1 MIFVTQP
8 FAGAMLHL
16 DHVLL
21 ARDFSPVS
29 DQAMQYALGLAQQTG
44 ATLHLLYADVL
55 HEDPFGKGAAGGGA
69 SAEERIH
76 ERLRLDADGT
86 PLTERFSGITVQTE
100 VRRAVAAAPAIL
112 GYATDAEVDLIV
124 MGTHGRRGVRRLLM
138 GSVAEEVVRRAQSPV
153 LTVRKDGDES
163 GLPTVER
170 ILVPIDFS
178 EFCEEALR
186 CACELATHHDAQ
198 LDLLHVIEENLHPAF
213 YVGGVQSIYDVQP
226 DIEDKVRTRMRAM
239 LDEVDGGDEIR
250 AEMHVADGRAA
261 RKIIQF
267 AERQE
272 SDLVV
277 MSTHGLTGLEHF
289 LMGSVAEKVVRHV
302 TAPVLTVK
310 AFGTSLLRPSAEA
323 GAATR

>member
-1 MIFVTQP
+1 
-8 FAGAMLHL
+8 MLHL
-16 DHVLL
+16 NHVLL

-55 HEDPFGKGAAGGGA
+55 HEDPFREGTGGTGA

-76 ERLRLDADGT
+76 QRLRMDTDDT
-86 PLTERFSGITVQTE
+86 PLTERFPEITVQTE

-112 GYATDAEVDLIV
+112 SYATDADVDLIV

-138 GSVAEEVVRRAQSPV
+138 GSVAEEVVRRAPSPV
-153 LTVRKDGDES
+153 LTVRRDGGEN
-163 GLPTVER
+163 GLPAVER

-178 EFCEEALR
+178 DFCAEALR
-186 CACELATHHDAQ
+186 CARELATHYDAQ

-226 DIEDKVRTRMRAM
+226 DIEEKVRIRMRAM
-239 LDEVDGGDEIR
+239 LDEVDGGDEVR

-267 AERQE
+267 AEQQQ

-277 MSTHGLTGLEHF
+277 LSTHGLTGLEHF

-310 AFGTSLLRPSAEA
+310 AFGTSLLHPSAEA